1 MAAQV
6 LIGLSGG
13 VDSAVAAWKLRES
26 GVDVDAVFMKNW
38 EEDDTEEY
46 CAAAKDLADA
56 EAVCEKLDLRL
67 HAINFSAEYWDRVF
81 TVFLAEYS
89 AGRTPNPD
97 ILCNREIKFRA
108 FLDYARS
115 LGAERIATG
124 HYAGIRLHGP
134 AFELIQAEDRNK
146 DQTYFLHRLD
156 QEQLAA
162 AHFPLQG
169 MTKEETRRQARRI
182 GLPVHNKKDSTGI
195 CFIGERRFQDFLA
208 SYIPAEPGPIVDV
221 SGRKLGEYRGLA
233 FQTIGQRTGLGIGG
247 VSGGGEGPWYVV
259 AKDME
264 NGQVTV
270 TQDRNHPALNV
281 RTLEIESPHWIAG
294 APPEG
299 RTLKARIRHRQ
310 PLQDCR
316 LEQDGN
322 LCRACFAEPQW
333 APAPGQS
340 VVFYLGEVCLG
351 GGVILK
357 TLCENGLF
365 ADHPSR
371 RGAEN

>member
-26 GVDVDAVFMKNW
+26 GMDVEAVFMKNW

-46 CAAAKDLADA
+46 CAAAADLADA
-56 EAVCEKLDLRL
+56 RTICDLLGLQL
-67 HAINFSAEYWDRVF
+67 HTINFSSEYWDRVF
-81 TVFLAEYS
+81 QVFLAEYS

-108 FLDYARS
+108 FLDYART

-124 HYAGIRLHGP
+124 HYAGTRFHGLTP
-134 AFELIQAEDRNK
+134 ELIQAEDRDK

-156 QEQLAA
+156 QQQIAA

-169 MTKEETRRQARRI
+169 MTKQETREQARRI
-182 GLPVHNKKDSTGI
+182 GLPVHDKKDSTGI

-208 SYIPAEPGPIVDV
+208 NYIPAQPGPIVDS
-221 SGRKLGEYRGLA
+221 SGRKLGEHQGLA

-247 VSGGGEGPWYVV
+247 VSGSNEGPWYVV
-259 AKDME
+259 DKDME
-264 NGQVTV
+264 SGQVTV
-270 TQDRNHPALNV
+270 TQDREHPALNV
-281 RTLEIESPHWIAG
+281 HVLEVEPPHWIAG
-294 APPEG
+294 ISPGEHV
-299 RTLKARIRHRQ
+299 LKARIRHRQ

-316 LEQDGN
+316 LEQDGDAWRVN
-322 LCRACFAEPQW
+322 FTEPQW

-351 GGVILK
+351 GGIILK
-357 TLCENGLF
+357 TLCESER
-365 ADHPSR
+365 PS
-371 RGAEN
+371 

>member
-26 GVDVDAVFMKNW
+26 GVEVEAVFMKNW

-46 CAAAKDLADA
+46 CAAAVDLADA
-56 EAVCEKLDLRL
+56 QAICDRLDLRL
-67 HAINFSAEYWDRVF
+67 RTVNFSTEYWDRVF
-81 TVFLAEYS
+81 QVFLAEYS

-108 FLDYARS
+108 FLDYART

-124 HYAGIRLHGP
+124 HYAGIRFRGLVP
-134 AFELIQAEDRNK
+134 ELIQSEDQNK

-156 QEQLAA
+156 QAQLTA

-169 MTKEETRRQARRI
+169 MTKEEVRNQARRI
-182 GLPVHNKKDSTGI
+182 GLSVHDKKDSTGI
-195 CFIGERRFQDFLA
+195 CFIGERRFQDFLSA
-208 SYIPAEPGPIVDV
+208 YIPTQPGPIVDL
-221 SGRKLGEYRGLA
+221 SGRELGKHQGLA

-247 VSGGGEGPWYVV
+247 VSGGAEGPWYVIG
-259 AKDME
+259 KDME
-264 NGQVTV
+264 SGQVTV
-270 TQDRNHPALNV
+270 TQDRKHPVLNV
-281 RTLEIESPHWIAG
+281 RMLKIETPHWIAG
-294 APPEG
+294 TPPEEHV
-299 RTLKARIRHRQ
+299 LKARIRHRQ

-316 LEQDGN
+316 LEQDGDVYRVN
-322 LCRACFAEPQW
+322 FASHQW

-340 VVFYLGEVCLG
+340 VVFYLGEICLG
-351 GGVILK
+351 GSVILEA
-357 TLCENGLF
+357 LSEN
-365 ADHPSR
+365 
-371 RGAEN
+371 

>member
-1 MAAQV
+1 MTAQV

-26 GVDVDAVFMKNW
+26 GIDVEAVFMKNW

-46 CAAAKDLADA
+46 CAAAADLADA
-56 EAVCEKLDLRL
+56 QVICDLLDLRL
-67 HAINFSAEYWDRVF
+67 HTINFSSEYWDRVF
-81 TVFLAEYS
+81 QVFLAEYS

-108 FLDYARS
+108 FLDYAQT

-124 HYAGIRLHGP
+124 HYAGIRFRGLAP
-134 AFELIQAEDRNK
+134 ELIQSEDRDK

-156 QEQLAA
+156 QQQIEAA
-162 AHFPLQG
+162 RFPLQG
-169 MTKEETRRQARRI
+169 MTKQETREQARRI
-182 GLPVHNKKDSTGI
+182 GLPVHDKKDSTGI

-208 SYIPAEPGPIVDV
+208 NYIPAQPGPIVDS
-221 SGRKLGEYRGLA
+221 SGRKLGEHQGLA

-247 VSGGGEGPWYVV
+247 VSGSNEGPWYVV
-259 AKDME
+259 DKDME
-264 NGQVTV
+264 SGQVTV
-270 TQDRNHPALNV
+270 TQDRDHPALNV
-281 RTLEIESPHWIAG
+281 RVLEIEPPHWIAG
-294 APPEG
+294 LPPEE
-299 RTLKARIRHRQ
+299 RALKARIRHRQ

-316 LEQDGN
+316 LEQDGDIY
-322 LCRACFAEPQW
+322 RVSFAAPQW

-351 GGVILK
+351 GGIILK
-357 TLCENGLF
+357 ALRES
-365 ADHPSR
+365 AYPS
-371 RGAEN
+371 

>member
-13 VDSAVAAWKLRES
+13 VDSAVAAWKLREG
-26 GVDVDAVFMKNW
+26 GVEVEAVFMKNW

-46 CAAAKDLADA
+46 CAAAADLADA
-56 EAVCEKLDLRL
+56 QAVCDGLGLRL
-67 HAINFSAEYWDRVF
+67 HTVNFSAEYWDRVF
-81 TVFLAEYS
+81 QVFLAEYS

-108 FLDYARS
+108 FLDYART

-124 HYAGIRLHGP
+124 HYAGIRFRGLVP
-134 AFELIQAEDRNK
+134 ELIQSEDRDK

-156 QEQLAA
+156 QAQLAA
-162 AHFPLQG
+162 ACFPLQG
-169 MTKEETRRQARRI
+169 MTKREVRDQARRI
-182 GLPVHNKKDSTGI
+182 GLPVHDKKDSTGI

-208 SYIPAEPGPIVDV
+208 HYIPARPGPIVDS
-221 SGRKLGEYRGLA
+221 SGRKLGEHQGLA
-233 FQTIGQRTGLGIGG
+233 FQTIGQRAGLGIGG
-247 VSGGGEGPWYVV
+247 ISGSGEGPWYVID
-259 AKDME
+259 KDME
-264 NGQVTV
+264 NGRVSV

-281 RTLEIESPHWIAG
+281 RTLEIEPPHWIAG
-294 APPEG
+294 TPPEESV
-299 RTLKARIRHRQ
+299 LKARIRHRQ

-316 LEQDGN
+316 LERDGGV
-322 LCRACFAEPQW
+322 CRVNFASPQW

-357 TLCENGLF
+357 ALHEG
-365 ADHPSR
+365 
-371 RGAEN
+371 

>member
-1 MAAQV
+1 MPAQI

-13 VDSAVAAWKLRES
+13 VDSAVAAWKLCERGIE
-26 GVDVDAVFMKNW
+26 VEAVFMKNW

-46 CAAAKDLADA
+46 CAAAADLADA
-56 EAVCEKLDLRL
+56 QAVCDKLDLRL
-67 HAINFSAEYWDRVF
+67 HTINFSTEYWDRVF
-81 TVFLAEYS
+81 QVFLAEYS

-108 FLDYARS
+108 FLDYART
-115 LGAERIATG
+115 LGVDRIATG
-124 HYAGIRLHGP
+124 HYAGVRFHGVTP
-134 AFELIQAEDRNK
+134 ELIQSEDLDK

-156 QEQLAA
+156 QEQLAS

-169 MTKEETRRQARRI
+169 MTKKETREQARQI
-182 GLPVHNKKDSTGI
+182 GLPVHDKKDSTGI

-208 SYIPAEPGPIVDV
+208 NYIPAQPGPIIDS
-221 SGRKLGEYRGLA
+221 SGRELGEHQGLA

-247 VSGGGEGPWYVV
+247 VSGSDEGPWYVV
-259 AKDME
+259 DKDLE
-264 NGQVTV
+264 NGRLTV
-270 TQDRNHPALNV
+270 TQDRDHPALNV
-281 RTLEIESPHWIAG
+281 CVLEIESPHWIAG
-294 APPEG
+294 DPPKEQP
-299 RTLKARIRHRQ
+299 LKARIRHRQ

-316 LEQDGN
+316 LEQNGKD
-322 LCRACFAEPQW
+322 CRVHFASPQW

-357 TLCENGLF
+357 ALDAVST
-365 ADHPSR
+365 AS
-371 RGAEN
+371 

>member
-1 MAAQV
+1 MPARI

-13 VDSAVAAWKLRES
+13 VDSAVAAWKLRERDLE
-26 GVDVDAVFMKNW
+26 VEAVFMKNW

-46 CAAAKDLADA
+46 CAAATDLVDA
-56 EAVCEKLDLRL
+56 QAVCDKLDLRL
-67 HAINFSAEYWDRVF
+67 HTVNFSAEYWDRVF
-81 TVFLAEYS
+81 QVFLTEYS

-108 FLDYARS
+108 FLDYAQT
-115 LGAERIATG
+115 LGVQRIATG
-124 HYAGIRLHGP
+124 HYAGVRFHGLVP
-134 AFELIQAEDRNK
+134 ELIQSEDLDK

-156 QEQLAA
+156 QEQLAS

-169 MTKEETRRQARRI
+169 MTKKETREQARRI
-182 GLPVHNKKDSTGI
+182 GLPVHDKKDSTGI

-208 SYIPAEPGPIVDV
+208 NYIPAQPGPIVDS
-221 SGRKLGEYRGLA
+221 SGRELGEHQGLA

-247 VSGGGEGPWYVV
+247 VSGSDEGPWYVID
-259 AKDME
+259 KDLG
-264 NGQVTV
+264 NGRLTV
-270 TQDRNHPALNV
+270 TQDRDHPALNV
-281 RTLEIESPHWIAG
+281 RVLEIESPHWIAG
-294 APPEG
+294 DPPGEQS
-299 RTLKARIRHRQ
+299 LKARIRHRQ

-316 LEQDGN
+316 LEQNGKN
-322 LCRACFAEPQW
+322 CRVHFALPQW

-357 TLCENGLF
+357 ALNTDST
-365 ADHPSR
+365 AS
-371 RGAEN
+371 